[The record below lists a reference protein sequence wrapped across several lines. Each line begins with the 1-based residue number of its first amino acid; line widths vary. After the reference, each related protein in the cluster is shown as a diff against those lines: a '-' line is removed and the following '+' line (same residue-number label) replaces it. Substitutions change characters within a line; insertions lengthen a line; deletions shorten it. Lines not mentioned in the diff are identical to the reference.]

1 MKIKPVF
8 FYTGAFIVLWSWHC
22 FAAQPDVDAGR
33 VNGFKADL
41 VWAQSDGLRE
51 EIFLS
56 TFKNGT
62 WGKPVPVTDDNA
74 DNLHPAVDQTSNG
87 TRWIAWTAVE
97 SGSYSILARSL
108 RGGQLGEIMTI
119 SRELPMNIY
128 PTVVVDSSD
137 TVWIIWSGNEGNN
150 DDIYYSRLVAGKWQ
164 PPRRLHP
171 ANQVPDIQPFVFLNS
186 NGMPLVQWK
195 RFVDGSY
202 REFES
207 HWSGRTWSVPQVV
220 EKDDTVS
227 QVQKDDS
234 SIDLEKMVLEQ
245 SDPEGMKNAQ
255 SEFLK
260 IYQ

>member
-8 FYTGAFIVLWSWHC
+8 LYIGAFLLLWSWPC
-22 FAAQPDVDAGR
+22 FGMQPDIDAGR
-33 VNGFKADL
+33 VDAFKADL

-62 WGKPVPVTDDNA
+62 WGKPVSVTDDNA
-74 DNLHPAVDQTSNG
+74 DNLHPAVDQTSSG
-87 TRWIAWTAVE
+87 IRWIAWTAIE
-97 SGSYSILARSL
+97 NGSYSILARSL
-108 RGGQLGEIMTI
+108 RGEQLGEIKTI
-119 SRELPMNIY
+119 SQELTMNIY
-128 PTVVVDSSD
+128 PTVIVDSSD
-137 TVWIIWSGNEGNN
+137 TVWIIWSGNAGNN

-164 PPRRLHP
+164 PPRLLHP
-171 ANQVPDIQPFVFLNS
+171 VNQVPDIQPFVFLNS
-186 NGMPLVQWK
+186 NGMPLVQWQ

-207 HWSGRTWSVPQVV
+207 YWSGRAWSVPRLV
-220 EKDDTVS
+220 ETDDKVSLVIKDDTS
-227 QVQKDDS
+227 R
-234 SIDLEKMVLEQ
+234 ETEEMVLQQ